1 MRRLLGGDPADAAR
15 TLVGARLVRDG
26 PDGRPRIGRIVEV
39 EAYGGPEDRAS
50 HARSGRTRRNA
61 AMYGPPGRA
70 YVYRVYGMYTCL
82 NVVSGPAG
90 SPAAALIRAVEP
102 VDGIP
107 AMRIARLDHDLQ
119 RRRATRGDRA
129 EAGTVATVRSRIDNL
144 RPAAL
149 AAGPG
154 LVGEAFSIDLADDGT
169 DLCDPDSPLR
179 LEEPPAGE
187 EPPSIR
193 STGRIGVAYAGE
205 PWSTLRWRF
214 VALPASAPSDT
225 DT

>member
-1 MRRLLGGDPADAAR
+1 
-15 TLVGARLVRDG
+15 VGARLVRDG
-26 PDGRPRIGRIVEV
+26 PEGRPRIGRIVEV

-70 YVYRVYGMYTCL
+70 YVYRVYGMYMCL

-102 VDGIP
+102 LDGIP
-107 AMRIARLDHDLQ
+107 AMRMARLDHDLQ
-119 RRRATRGDRA
+119 RRRATRGGRA
-129 EAGTVATVRSRIDNL
+129 DADTVAAVRSRIDDL
-144 RPAAL
+144 RPEAL
-149 AAGPG
+149 TAGPG
-154 LVGEAFSIDLADDGT
+154 IVGAAFSIDLADDGT

-179 LEEPPAGE
+179 LEEPPIGE
-187 EPPSIR
+187 DRPAIR

-205 PWSTLRWRF
+205 PWSTLGWRF
-214 VALPASAPSDT
+214 VSPPASAPSDA
-225 DT
+225 DA